1 VTPRLCAV
9 AATFIALTAS
19 MAAAQSAAVGGV
31 EFAIGPAWIGGATM
45 TSLSVTETQ
54 ASGAPRTVLD
64 LTREMTSAAAF
75 EARVA
80 VRVTAHL
87 DAEAIGSYARP
98 QLSVTASN
106 DVEGAPATTASE
118 QLQQFTVGG
127 GASWYLV
134 RRDGTTKTWPFIA
147 ASAAYARQLHQPTT
161 LADSGLLVD
170 AGGGL
175 EQSLVIRSGRLK
187 RLGVRADIRGRV
199 RPKAWFA
206 DGHIHMSPMAVAS
219 LFFRF

>member
-1 VTPRLCAV
+1 VTPRVCAV
-9 AATFIALTAS
+9 AAIFVALTVS
-19 MAAAQSAAVGGV
+19 TAAAQSAGVGGV
-31 EFAIGPAWIGGATM
+31 GFAIGPAWIGGASM

-54 ASGAPRTVLD
+54 PSGAPRTVLD

-75 EARVA
+75 EVRVA

-98 QLSVTASN
+98 QLRVTASN

-127 GASWYLV
+127 GASWFLV
-134 RRDGTTKTWPFIA
+134 RRDGSTKTWPFIA

-161 LADSGLLVD
+161 LADSGVLVD

-175 EQSLVIRSGRLK
+175 EQSLVVRSGRLK
-187 RLGVRADIRGRV
+187 RLGIRADVRARI
-199 RPKAWFA
+199 RPKAWFV
-206 DGHIHMSPMAVAS
+206 DDRSHFSPMAAAS